1 MKADIRVGEGLD
13 PPDGKSLIF
22 HIDLSLREQAGQDP
36 PLQEVLRETNN
47 GYKAYALYMR
57 DPDPL
62 WEEPNI
68 HDSAIDHEFRRKT

>member
-22 HIDLSLREQAGQDP
+22 HSDLSPREQAGQDP

-47 GYKAYALYMR
+47 GYKARALYEGLC
-57 DPDPL
+57 PL

-68 HDSAIDHEFRRKT
+68 HDSAIDHEFRRKS